1 MGNFWAYVLYFL
13 ALIVNVC
20 LYVFKDLI
28 EIFLFGLHALLGS
41 TLGFWIEM
49 QRVRFVKFPIDMRS
63 FDIGIEHLYWS
74 ELFYLF
80 IHIWKLNV

>member
-13 ALIVNVC
+13 ALIVDVC

-28 EIFLFGLHALLGS
+28 EIFLFCLHAFLGS
-41 TLGFWIEM
+41 SLGFWIEM

-63 FDIGIEHLYWS
+63 FDIVIEHLYWS

-80 IHIWKLNV
+80 IHMWKLNV